1 MANKSNVLA
10 PVLNVLEATGNN
22 VVLFLRAVRYL
33 PSLPL
38 QLGRTIDYAFQFG
51 YKTFPIVG
59 ILCFFL
65 GAVLALQ
72 IGASVDFSGGTSLI
86 GPIVGIAI
94 AREIGPLI
102 AAFLLAGRVGSA
114 ITAEIAS
121 MKVYQEIDALRTM
134 QIAPERLLIMP
145 RLVAIFFMMPI
156 LAVGAIVIGW
166 YGGAVISSHIG
177 FIDLSPAIYWDDLR
191 SAVDVRDV
199 IDGLIKTQIFG
210 IVVVLIC
217 CERGMATTG
226 GPREI
231 GNSVT
236 KAVVTSMC
244 VVLLLD
250 YVITRLLLQTN

>member
-1 MANKSNVLA
+1 MASKSTVLA
-10 PVLNVLEATGNN
+10 PLFNILEATGNN
-22 VVLFLRAVRYL
+22 VMLLLRALRYL
-33 PSLPL
+33 PTLPR
-38 QLGRTIDYAFQFG
+38 QLPRTIEYAFQFG

-72 IGASVDFSGGTSLI
+72 TGASLDFSGGNTLI
-86 GPIVGIAI
+86 GRIVGIAI

-134 QIAPERLLIMP
+134 QIPPERILIMP

-156 LAVGAIVIGW
+156 LAIGAIVIGW
-166 YGGAVISSHIG
+166 YGGAVVSAHIG
-177 FIDLSPAIYWDDLR
+177 FIDLSSGIYWDDLK
-191 SAVDVRDV
+191 SAVKVKDVV
-199 IDGLIKTQIFG
+199 DGLIKTQIFG

-217 CERGMATTG
+217 CERGMSTTG

-231 GNSVT
+231 GTSVT
-236 KAVVTSMC
+236 KAVVTSMFM
-244 VVLLLD
+244 VLLLD
-250 YVITRLLLQTN
+250 YIITRILL

>member
-1 MANKSNVLA
+1 MATSPNLFA
-10 PVLNVLEATGNN
+10 PVLRVLEATGNC
-22 VVLFLRAVRYL
+22 LILLIRSLRYL

-38 QLGRTIDYAFQFG
+38 QLPRTIEYAFQIG

-72 IGASVDFSGGTSLI
+72 TGASLDFNGGNVLI
-86 GPIVGIAI
+86 GRIVGIAI

-114 ITAEIAS
+114 ITAELAS

-134 QIAPERLLIMP
+134 QIPPERILVMP

-156 LAVGAIVIGW
+156 LAIGAVVVGW
-166 YGGAVISSHIG
+166 YGGAVVAEYVG
-177 FIDLSPAIYWDDLR
+177 FIGLSPELYWNDLK
-191 SAVDVRDV
+191 SVVGVGDV
-199 IDGLIKTQIFG
+199 IDGLIKAQIFG
-210 IVVVLIC
+210 IMIVLIC
-217 CERGMATTG
+217 CERGMSTTG

-231 GNSVT
+231 GFSVT
-236 KAVVTSMC
+236 KAVVSSMFI
-244 VVLLLD
+244 VLLLD
-250 YVITRLLLQTN
+250 YALTRILL